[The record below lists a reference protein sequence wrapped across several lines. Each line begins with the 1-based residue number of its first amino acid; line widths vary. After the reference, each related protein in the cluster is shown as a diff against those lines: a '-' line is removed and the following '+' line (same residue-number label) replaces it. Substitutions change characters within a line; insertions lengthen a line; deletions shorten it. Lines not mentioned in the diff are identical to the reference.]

1 MMRLPAIA
9 LRLISRVRTVLSSS
23 TAGSA
28 PSSLSDKRPFFIPL
42 SSTAEL
48 GFVFRFC
55 PSGSSPKRNPFVV
68 PLEPFACAKAET
80 LAKAIFQRTTIRDC
94 KDGKAPR

>member
-1 MMRLPAIA
+1 MA

-23 TAGSA
+23 TAGSV

-55 PSGSSPKRNPFVV
+55 PSGSSPNRNPFAV
-68 PLEPFACAKAET
+68 LFEPFACTKAET

-94 KDGKAPR
+94 RYGKASR